1 MMQLDDCV
9 HVLTTGPRL
18 EEAMERSI
26 RWLDRCNK
34 AHKRKSEQ
42 NLFAIIQ
49 VYFSQFFIVQVSHFF
64 KINLRVASMKL
75 FVLVVWKK

>member
-34 AHKRKSEQ
+34 AHARKDKQ

-49 VYFSQFFIVQVSHFF
+49 VFKNVMLFF
-64 KINLRVASMKL
+64 
-75 FVLVVWKK
+75 